1 MTCPI
6 AFKSGLIRYLPTD
19 DDLPIQGWLHTC
31 VWCGT
36 ITYNTA
42 ILPKNIFGSS
52 ERIMSRD
59 GNPVNFNGIIVHTCP
74 ICEPG
79 NTEMIANESYDQL
92 TPHGK
97 HRMDVVQEKM
107 VRRMRLKRP
116 NFVRYE

>member
-6 AFKSGLIRYLPTD
+6 AFKSGLIRHIPTGD
-19 DDLPIQGWLHTC
+19 NLPINGWLHTC

-42 ILPKNIFGSS
+42 TLPKHLFR
-52 ERIMSRD
+52 EPAKIMTRD
-59 GNPVNFNGIIVHTCP
+59 GNPLNFNGIIVHSCP

-79 NTEMIANESYDQL
+79 TTELIARESYDQL
-92 TPHGK
+92 TPYEK
-97 HRMDVVQEKM
+97 HRMDVVHEKM

>member
-6 AFKSGLIRYLPTD
+6 AFKTGMIRYIPMD
-19 DDLPIQGWLHTC
+19 DELPITGWLHSC

-36 ITYNTA
+36 VTYNTTT
-42 ILPKNIFGSS
+42 LPKKLFRDLEKIKT
-52 ERIMSRD
+52 RD
-59 GNPVNFNGIIVHTCP
+59 GNSVDFNGIIVHSCP
-74 ICEPG
+74 VCGPVA
-79 NTEMIANESYDQL
+79 TEMIANESYDKL
-92 TPHGK
+92 TSCEK

>member
-6 AFKSGLIRYLPTD
+6 AFKSGLIRYIPTD
-19 DDLPIQGWLHTC
+19 DDLPITGWLHTC

-42 ILPKNIFGSS
+42 ILPINLFKFP
-52 ERIMSRD
+52 ERIVTRD
-59 GNPVNFNGIIVHTCP
+59 GNPVIFNGIVVHSCP
-74 ICEPG
+74 VCEPG
-79 NTEMIANESYDQL
+79 TTEMIAHESYDALNTHEQ
-92 TPHGK
+92 
-97 HRMDVVQEKM
+97 HRVDVVHEKM